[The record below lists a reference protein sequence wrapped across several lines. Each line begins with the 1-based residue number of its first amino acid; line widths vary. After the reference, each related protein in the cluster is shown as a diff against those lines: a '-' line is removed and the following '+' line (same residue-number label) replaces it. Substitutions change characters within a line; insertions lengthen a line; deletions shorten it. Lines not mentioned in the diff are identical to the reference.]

1 MQRDMK
7 QWLRAMIDSDK
18 KKTMPVLSFPAVQL
32 MDVSVKEL
40 ISDSTMQARGMKLI
54 ADRVDS
60 AASVSLMDLS
70 VEAECF
76 GAEISVSEDEVP
88 TVVGSVVSSLEEAQA
103 LQVPQV
109 GAGRTGIYL
118 DAMKKAVELITDR
131 PVFAGIIGPFSLAGR
146 LADVT
151 EIMIYC
157 YEEPDMVHTIL
168 EKATQFLIDYAKA
181 YKETGANGIVMAEPL
196 AGLLSPDLA
205 EEFSAPYVKR
215 VVDAVQSDQFA
226 VIYHNCGNSTIRTI
240 DSILSTGSAAYHF
253 GNAISMQEMLPLIPR
268 DTVVMGNIDPAGE
281 FRNGTPESIRKAT
294 LELMEDCCPKYPNFV
309 VSSGCDIPPH
319 VQVGEYRCLLCRS
332 GGVLRP
338 IKNGLPAFL
347 RAFAHRRTASG
358 FEKRTDTRFAR
369 VRPFVMLQHFQKLNL
384 FAGGTGEKPVFQSA
398 EQARHHP
405 FFRGEERIHTGGA
418 QIGGRG
424 VHIVH
429 IDGKV
434 RQVPLLHGYRRGR
447 LDQLQRHAAQIHQS
461 QEFLPGRGGNAAP
474 AQHAAADGFIKRNA
488 LAHVPGIDGHM
499 AQSLIVLLHA
509 SSSFFPACRS
519 GRGYGFY
526 ITFSREREWFW
537 AKKEKRKTFS

>member
-7 QWLRAMIDSDK
+7 QWLRTMIDSDK

-76 GAEISVSEDEVP
+76 GAEISVSENEVP

-319 VQVGEYRCLLCRS
+319 VQVGEYRCLLCRG

-338 IKNGLPAFL
+338 IKNGHPAFL

-358 FEKRTDTRFAR
+358 F
-369 VRPFVMLQHFQKLNL
+369 
-384 FAGGTGEKPVFQSA
+384 
-398 EQARHHP
+398 
-405 FFRGEERIHTGGA
+405 
-418 QIGGRG
+418 
-424 VHIVH
+424 
-429 IDGKV
+429 GK
-434 RQVPLLHGYRRGR
+434 
-447 LDQLQRHAAQIHQS
+447 
-461 QEFLPGRGGNAAP
+461 
-474 AQHAAADGFIKRNA
+474 K
-488 LAHVPGIDGHM
+488 DGHAFCACPSFRHVTAFSK
-499 AQSLIVLLHA
+499 AQSV
-509 SSSFFPACRS
+509 R
-519 GRGYGFY
+519 R
-526 ITFSREREWFW
+526 RDR
-537 AKKEKRKTFS
+537 